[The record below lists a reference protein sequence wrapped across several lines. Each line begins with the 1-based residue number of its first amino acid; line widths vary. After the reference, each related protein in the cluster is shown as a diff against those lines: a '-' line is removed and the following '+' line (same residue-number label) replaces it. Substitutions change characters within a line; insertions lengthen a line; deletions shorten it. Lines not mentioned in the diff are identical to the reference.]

1 MRTVLTTP
9 ISTKIA
15 QLTLCLALGALAG
28 VGLTDASSAMERN
41 RCKQL
46 TASHRVL
53 TLPSFWGQVTH
64 CIDRRYL

>member
-1 MRTVLTTP
+1 MTEL
-9 ISTKIA
+9 STKIA
-15 QLTLCLALGALAG
+15 QVTLCLALGALGG

-53 TLPSFWGQVTH
+53 KLPTFWGHAEH
-64 CIDRRYL
+64 CVDRRYM